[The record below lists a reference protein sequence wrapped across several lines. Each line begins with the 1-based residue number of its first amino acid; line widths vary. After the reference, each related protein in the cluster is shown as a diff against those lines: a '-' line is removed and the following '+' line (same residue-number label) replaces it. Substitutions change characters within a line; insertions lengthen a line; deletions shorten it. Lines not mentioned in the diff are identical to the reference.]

1 MSAFRA
7 WRLWSDT
14 KPGPI
19 FIPTPVQIASYVEH
33 LSKGRPT
40 AAQGAIGLLGWIARR
55 TGLNLQTDHP
65 LVMLALG
72 ILLILYTLY
81 KFNQLR

>member
-1 MSAFRA
+1 MDDLI
-7 WRLWSDT
+7 RL
-14 KPGPI
+14 
-19 FIPTPVQIASYVEH
+19 A
-33 LSKGRPT
+33 
-40 AAQGAIGLLGWIARR
+40 
-55 TGLNLQTDHP
+55 TDHP